1 MSYTISSQNIRKE
14 RQWGMKI
21 KRAGMATKVL
31 IVVLL
36 VSAVTA
42 TLSLQVQL
50 TQAKETRDL
59 LRQQVEQQQEVNA
72 ALADDI
78 ANSDNPEYLAN
89 VARTELGLLTPGE
102 IEFVD
107 TSK

>member
-1 MSYTISSQNIRKE
+1 MKNRYTE
-14 RQWGMKI
+14 
-21 KRAGMATKVL
+21 
-31 IVVLL
+31 
-36 VSAVTA
+36 
-42 TLSLQVQL
+42 
-50 TQAKETRDL
+50 
-59 LRQQVEQQQEVNA
+59 LRQRQQQEVNA

>member
-1 MSYTISSQNIRKE
+1 
-14 RQWGMKI
+14 MKI